1 MCHFKYSRKLKFDFQ
16 MVAFIFIAQTLIVV
30 TAIINDYLMKIKV
43 TLMYSTYACVPV
55 ISTSLAMIVIRDELD
70 KQQLVTVLVN
80 LVACVCFAV
89 SSSLVF

>member
-1 MCHFKYSRKLKFDFQ
+1 

-70 KQQLVTVLVN
+70 K
-80 LVACVCFAV
+80 
-89 SSSLVF
+89 

>member
-1 MCHFKYSRKLKFDFQ
+1 MLLLFMSHVRRRPQVLNSIR
-16 MVAFIFIAQTLIVV
+16 VGVIIIFHY
-30 TAIINDYLMKIKV
+30 INLSSKV
-43 TLMYSTYACVPV
+43 TLMYSTYACVP
-55 ISTSLAMIVIRDELD
+55 IIGTSLAMIVIRDELD